1 MATVNSEIKRILREK
16 DAGIKT
22 GVASMQALLK
32 ELQKQVLSEIGS
44 ASLTTWDT
52 FHLQQQLEAINRHMV
67 SFEAQAIKEAGSLLD
82 ESWAGGVELVD
93 SPLRVAGEIWTG
105 FGMST
110 SSLDVIKDFTFHKI
124 SGLSDAAWDKVRSEL
139 TLGILGGKTPQ
150 EVATAIGKNLKDPG
164 IFRSVNLRAE
174 AITRTEMGRTFSMA
188 SQQRME
194 QAAEHVEGLEKQWL
208 HRGHPKIPRPSH
220 LGSHG
225 QHVPV
230 KSPFLI
236 GGVPIMHPRDPG
248 AGIEENIHCGCDSV
262 PWKEEWKQAA

>member
-44 ASLTTWDT
+44 ASLTDWDT

-67 SFEAQAIKEAGSLLD
+67 SFEAQAITEAGSLLD
-82 ESWAGGVELVD
+82 ESWAGGIELVD
-93 SPLRVAGEIWTG
+93 APLAVAGEIWGG

-110 SSLDVIKDFTFHKI
+110 SSLDAIKDFSFHKI
-124 SGLSDAAWDKVRSEL
+124 SGLSEAAWDKVRSEL

-194 QAAEHVEGLEKQWL
+194 QAAESVEGLEKMWL
-208 HRGHPKIPRPSH
+208 HRGHPKEPRPTHVASE
-220 LGSHG
+220 G

-230 KSPFLI
+230 KEPFLI
-236 GGVPIMHPRDPG
+236 GSVPMMFPRDPG
-248 AGIEENIHCGCDSV
+248 AGIKEVIWCGCDSV
-262 PWKEEWKQAA
+262 PFKEEWKNAA

>member
-16 DAGIKT
+16 AAGIKT

-52 FHLQQQLEAINRHMV
+52 FHLQQQLDAVERHMKNFQV
-67 SFEAQAIKEAGSLLD
+67 QAIKEAGDLLD
-82 ESWAGGVELVD
+82 GSWAGGIELVD
-93 SPLRVAGEIWTG
+93 SPLRVAGEIWSG

-110 SSLDVIKDFTFHKI
+110 SSLDVIKNFTFHKI
-124 SGLSDAAWDKVRSEL
+124 AVLDDAAWDKVRSEL

-150 EVATAIGKNLKDPG
+150 EVATAIGKNLTDPG
-164 IFRSVNLRAE
+164 IFRSINLRAE
-174 AITRTEMGRTFSMA
+174 TITRMEMGRTFSIA
-188 SQQRME
+188 SQERMD

-208 HRGHPKIPRPSH
+208 HRGHPKVPRPSH
-220 LGSHG
+220 LASEG

-230 KSPFLI
+230 KQPFLI

-262 PWKEEWKQAA
+262 PFKEEWKKAA